1 MPELHLPLSG
11 DVTQTINPWTW
22 VFSPAIG
29 PVSVYLGDSTNP
41 DLERRILKTVGT
53 YGRQIGQIGDALRV
67 VLEKVD
73 LGPLS
78 EDQQDAVDALLA
90 QLDAVDRVK
99 SKDKTE
105 ASQAASRS
113 FAAS

>member
-22 VFSPAIG
+22 VFSPTVG
-29 PVSVYLGDSTNP
+29 QVSVYLGDSTNP
-41 DLERRILKTVGT
+41 ELEQRILKTVGT
-53 YGRQIGQIGDALRV
+53 YGRQLGQIGDALRV

-78 EDQQDAVDALLA
+78 KDQQDAVDALLA
-90 QLDAVDRVK
+90 QLDAVDRIK
-99 SKDKTE
+99 SKNKAET
-105 ASQAASRS
+105 SHAASRS
-113 FAAS
+113 FAT